1 MSYHIRFVKSDRFFS
16 INSNMEAEQTD
27 TLPEILTI
35 SEWTNAIDNNLD
47 LYNLPEEKLRNSVRI
62 GVPEKIRGA
71 IWGFLS
77 RSSSL
82 SKNFSMSTYY
92 KLTGESE
99 FDAWIDKDLNRTFPS
114 NPYFASRLG

>member
-1 MSYHIRFVKSDRFFS
+1 
-16 INSNMEAEQTD
+16 MEAEQTD